1 MARLT
6 KAALATWVAMATLLA
21 VSTAPSEYDACRG
34 TCDKFPDRYCETW
47 NAICELCPA
56 ECRDSRECGIPKCAR
71 YFQGSSTPPTTSPTT
86 ILPAQ
91 SHLDQITTLPSR
103 GVADGGPTA
112 ALMRSVAKPA
122 RPVGP
127 TEKEREAPPNN
138 GAGTTSKGGSSN
150 VGMFVAVS
158 ASGVVLA
165 LGVVVYHRKNRRQ
178 SSERRPQCVASDEER
193 PPIIGE
199 ESGPIGGAALVGED
213 QIFLPNHDQQPP
225 IQESR
230 V

>member
-71 YFQGSSTPPTTSPTT
+71 YFQRSSTPPTTLPTT
-86 ILPAQ
+86 TLTVQ
-91 SHLDQITTLPSR
+91 SHRDQTTSSS
-103 GVADGGPTA
+103 GVAEGGPTA
-112 ALMRSVAKPA
+112 ALMKGVAKPA

-127 TEKEREAPPNN
+127 PGKERN
-138 GAGTTSKGGSSN
+138 GVGTGSKGGSSIG
-150 VGMFVAVS
+150 GMLAAVS
-158 ASGVVLA
+158 VSGVVIA
-165 LGVVVYHRKNRRQ
+165 IGAVVYHRKNRRQ
-178 SSERRPQCVASDEER
+178 SSERRPQGVASDEER
-193 PPIIGE
+193 PSIIGE
-199 ESGPIGGAALVGED
+199 ESGPIGGAALVGEG